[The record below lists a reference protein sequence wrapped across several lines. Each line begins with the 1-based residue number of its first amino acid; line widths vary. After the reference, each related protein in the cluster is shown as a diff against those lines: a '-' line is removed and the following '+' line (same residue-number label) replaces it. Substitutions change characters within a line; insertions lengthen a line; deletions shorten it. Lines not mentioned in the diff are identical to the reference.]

1 MTVKRTIKD
10 SVFRKRF
17 NNKKRLLELYNAL
30 EGTDYGE
37 EALVEITT
45 LDHAIY
51 EGVRNDVSFT
61 ITGKQAVFI
70 EHQASDP
77 TNMSLRHLVH
87 VLGYYLG
94 EFKLKELHKRV
105 ITLPTPSFYL
115 LYNGRTPYPKE
126 QTLKLSNSYL
136 GVKAENS
143 LELKVRMININYGQ
157 SDLLEKS
164 KCLKEYAYFVHLIRQ
179 FQEEGYE
186 FNEAVKQAI
195 DQCIDEGVMAEFLQK
210 NKQAVSNMECLRTA
224 LARSYDEYLEDVR
237 MEGRTEG
244 RAEGEELGIDIGLE
258 RGKLEATMEMAKR
271 FLALGNTVDD
281 VARASDLPL
290 DVIQSLVS

>member
-37 EALVEITT
+37 EAMVEITT

-61 ITGKQAVFI
+61 INGKQAVFI

-94 EFKLKELHKRV
+94 EFKLKDLHKRV

-115 LYNGRTPYPKE
+115 LYNGRASYPKE
-126 QTLKLSNSYL
+126 QVLKLSNSYL
-136 GVKAENS
+136 DVKAENS

-157 SDLLEKS
+157 SNLLEKS
-164 KCLKEYAYFVHLIRQ
+164 KGLKEYAYFVHLIRR
-179 FQEEGYE
+179 FQEEGEE
-186 FNEAVKQAI
+186 FETAVKRAI
-195 DQCIDEGVMAEFLQK
+195 DQCIDEGVMTEFLQK
-210 NKQAVSNMECLRTA
+210 NRQVVSNMECLRTA

-237 MEGRTEG
+237 TE
-244 RAEGEELGIDIGLE
+244 GLE
-258 RGKLEATMEMAKR
+258 RGKLEATMEMAKS
-271 FLALGNTVDD
+271 LLGAGMSREDISKHSGLSMDTIKSI
-281 VARASDLPL
+281 A
-290 DVIQSLVS
+290 